1 MARRRIARKPLPQE
15 TVQATIESMSHEGR
29 GVTHVNNKVVFIE
42 GALTG
47 EEVLF
52 RYTNIGGSHDEGR
65 VEQVL
70 KASSDRV
77 SPRCPHFGVCG
88 GCSLQHISAQ
98 QQIELK
104 QHQLLE
110 NFRHIGKV
118 APEEVLAP
126 LTGPEWGYRRKARLG
141 VRFVEKKGK
150 VLVGFRE
157 KSTPYLADLS
167 RCEVLHPSVG
177 ERIGELS
184 DLIGSLEAYREI
196 AQIEVAVCDEHTVL
210 VFRNLVELNAAD
222 RDKLIAFAQS
232 SGIHVYLQSGGPETA
247 APLWPAQSQLRY
259 ALPEYDVEVEFW
271 PTDFTQVNA
280 EINRRMVPYALAL
293 LDPQP
298 DESVLD
304 LFCGLGNFTLP
315 LARKAREVVGVEGVA
330 GLVQRARE
338 NAARNGITNAE
349 FHVANLAQD
358 VTQLPWLKQ
367 HYDKIL
373 VDPPRSGAIE
383 VLHQLASFT
392 PKRLVY
398 VSCNPATL
406 ARDAD
411 TLVHQYG
418 YRLVKAGVMD
428 MFPHTAHVE
437 SIALFVRD

>member
-1 MARRRIARKPLPQE
+1 
-15 TVQATIESMSHEGR
+15 MSHEGR
-29 GVTHVNNKVVFIE
+29 GVTHVNNKVVFVE

-47 EEVLF
+47 EEVIF
-52 RYTNIGGSHDEGR
+52 RYTDTGGRYDEGR

-70 KASSDRV
+70 TASPDRV

-98 QQIELK
+98 KQIELK

-110 NFRHIGKV
+110 TFRHIGKV
-118 APEEVLAP
+118 DPEEVLAP

-141 VRFVEKKGK
+141 VRYVEKKGK

-157 KSTPYLADLS
+157 KSTPYLADLE

-177 ERIGELS
+177 ERISELS
-184 DLIGSLEAYREI
+184 ALIRSLEAYRHI
-196 AQIEVAVCDEHTVL
+196 AQIEVAVCDTHTAL
-210 VFRNLVELNAAD
+210 VFRNLQELNAAD
-222 RDKLIAFAQS
+222 CEKLTAFAQS
-232 SGIHVYLQSGGPETA
+232 TGLHIYLQPGGPETT
-247 APLWPAQSQLRY
+247 APLWPAQSRLHYVLSDYQ
-259 ALPEYDVEVEFW
+259 VEVEFL
-271 PTDFTQVNA
+271 PTDFTQVNV
-280 EINRRMVPYALAL
+280 EINRRMIPHALAL

-315 LARKAREVVGVEGVA
+315 LARKAREVVGVEGVE

-338 NAARNGITNAE
+338 NAARNGISNAE

-358 VTQLPWLKQ
+358 VSQLPWLKQ

-398 VSCNPATL
+398 VSCNVATL
-406 ARDAD
+406 SRDAGA
-411 TLVHQYG
+411 LVHKYG

-437 SIALFVRD
+437 SIALFVRG